1 MINPDTEN
9 LILIPSDDIVQL
21 EIEKVTK
28 VRNENKILKTVILLI
43 IVITT
48 TIVIANF
55 KSKIDHERNKKHL

>member
-9 LILIPSDDIVQL
+9 LILIPNDDIVQL

-28 VRNENKILKTVILLI
+28 VRNENEILKTAILLI

-48 TIVIANF
+48 IVIT
-55 KSKIDHERNKKHL
+55 KYKIDNERNKKHL